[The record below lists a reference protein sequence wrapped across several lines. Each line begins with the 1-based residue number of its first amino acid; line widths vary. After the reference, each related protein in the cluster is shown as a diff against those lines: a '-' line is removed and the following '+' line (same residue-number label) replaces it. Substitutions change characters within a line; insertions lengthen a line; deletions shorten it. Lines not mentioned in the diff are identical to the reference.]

1 MINLDSIEQKEGF
14 TPLSNQKKEKYM
26 SFQIPSDVKMRKEQV
41 GQYWAYIF
49 RHNKLGDL
57 GRIVVIGQPNG
68 ETKFNCELMGGPDD
82 PMHEHRKAIFE
93 PLSREVMTYVETQLG
108 KKGRSVKPE
117 GEVKG
122 TGHVIANR
130 TILCDKCD
138 QPTAFL
144 IFANE
149 WETEGDLENAARLMY
164 PDIQRLNVPT
174 WVIGEIS
181 GEGNP
186 MENETIIKKVHP
198 ERVAMFRSSPS
209 VFNAMLE
216 GLDEGHC

>member
-1 MINLDSIEQKEGF
+1 
-14 TPLSNQKKEKYM
+14 M
-26 SFQIPSDVKMRKEQV
+26 SFQLPPEVNMRKEFI
-41 GQYWAYIF
+41 GQYWTYIF

-57 GRIVVIGQPNG
+57 GRIVVMGLPNG
-68 ETKFNCELMGGPDD
+68 ETKFNCELSGGPDD
-82 PMHEHRKAIFE
+82 PLHKHRQAIFE
-93 PLSREVMTYVETQLG
+93 PLSLEVMAFVESKLG
-108 KKGRSVKPE
+108 KKGRDVKPE

-122 TGHVIANR
+122 PGHIIANR

-149 WETEGDLENAARLMY
+149 WETEGDLENAARLMF
-164 PDIQRLNVPT
+164 PQTQELDVPT

-186 MENETIIKKVHP
+186 EDNSTIIKKVHP
-198 ERVAMFRSSPS
+198 TREPMFESSPKE
-209 VFNAMLE
+209 FNKMLE
-216 GLDEGHC
+216 GLDEEHCG